1 MKKIIKILI
10 TSSFIIGVITLIIL
24 IGIIRC
30 KLDKLNKLPVT
41 YEDGFDRRLPEDWAN
56 SIFLTAVKSDT
67 RIFDVNDVTLDFY
80 MGHRLNVTDHGYFSE
95 NEKYKCISICTY
107 FYIESEIFQSDYL
120 IFADYKKIEG
130 FHLIKEYSLEEFYT
144 IDKKVKVERNKFKI
158 FSEKISFNYFETI
171 TIPSYLFDDC
181 INDEIII
188 YFGIFKIIQNKETG
202 EYRLSGTDFNGSLE
216 YYLKMHFEKTSD
228 NKIIL

>member
-1 MKKIIKILI
+1 MKILI

-30 KLDKLNKLPVT
+30 KLDKLNKPPVT
-41 YEDGFDRRLPEDWAN
+41 YEDGFDRRLPD
-56 SIFLTAVKSDT
+56 SRDVRSYFLTAVKSDT

-80 MGHRLNVTDHGYFSE
+80 MGHLLNVTDHGYFSE

-120 IFADYKKIEG
+120 RFADYKKIEG
-130 FHLIKEYSLEEFYT
+130 FHLIKEYSLEEFFT

-171 TIPSYLFDDC
+171 TIPSYLFDQC
-181 INDEIII
+181 VNDEIII

-202 EYRLSGTDFNGSLE
+202 EYIFDGSL
-216 YYLKMHFEKTSD
+216 YGDDLKHYLIMYFEKTSD

>member
-1 MKKIIKILI
+1 MKILI

-30 KLDKLNKLPVT
+30 KIDKLNKPPVT

-67 RIFDVNDVTLDFY
+67 RIFDVNDITLDFY
-80 MGHRLNVTDHGYFSE
+80 MGHKKIDLSNINFDYDQFKFVSVA
-95 NEKYKCISICTY
+95 TY
-107 FYIESEIFQSDYL
+107 FYVEGDVFNNKITSFSDYKN
-120 IFADYKKIEG
+120 IVG
-130 FHLIKEYSLEEFYT
+130 FHLIKEYSLNEFFIEE
-144 IDKKVKVERNKFKI
+144 KKVNTERNKFKI

-188 YFGIFKIIQNKETG
+188 YFGIFMVFQDNITG
-202 EYRLSGTDFNGSLE
+202 EYFFDTNPFGD
-216 YYLKMHFEKTSD
+216 YYSYFLKMYFKKTND